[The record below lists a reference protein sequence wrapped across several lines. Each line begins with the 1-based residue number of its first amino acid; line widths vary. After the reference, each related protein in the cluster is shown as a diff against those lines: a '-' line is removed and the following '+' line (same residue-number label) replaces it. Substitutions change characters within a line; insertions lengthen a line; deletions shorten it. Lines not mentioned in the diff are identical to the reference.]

1 MVANSI
7 VATSPRA
14 QVTLRKGRHE
24 TQFFRC
30 TRDHRAA
37 SGGLGQAA
45 RRRFRG
51 RLGAGRRIG
60 RASRSDALQGDLRP
74 RRRVVKVRFTL
85 DVELFDI
92 VEGERL
98 KMRARGK
105 APGSNVDVVSA
116 LQVEDAGNGHTRLN
130 WSATS
135 DVSGTMASVGARL
148 LEGTAR
154 RLTEQ
159 FWTDF
164 AQRVSAG
171 YCGCARRGPT
181 FHGGRDRRSPAIHAA
196 PLGCLLVVRH

>member
-1 MVANSI
+1 MKLDFSGAPEI
-7 VATSPRA
+7 TASP
-14 QVTLRKGRHE
+14 QTVWTKLLDPD
-24 TQFFRC
+24 FV
-30 TRDHRAA
+30 AA
-37 SGGLGQAA
+37 SAPGVESVE
-45 RRRFRG
+45 
-51 RLGAGRRIG
+51 RLDPTHFKVISGFGVGA
-60 RASRSDALQGDLRP
+60 
-74 RRRVVKVRFTL
+74 VKVRFKL

-105 APGSNVDVVSA
+105 APGSAVDVVSA
-116 LQVEDAGNGHTRLN
+116 LQVEDAGGGHTRLN

-135 DVSGTMASVGARL
+135 DVSGTVASVGARL

-171 YCGCARRGPT
+171 
-181 FHGGRDRRSPAIHAA
+181 
-196 PLGCLLVVRH
+196 

>member
-1 MVANSI
+1 MKLNFSGAPEITASPQMVWQKL
-7 VATSPRA
+7 VDPDF
-14 QVTLRKGRHE
+14 V
-24 TQFFRC
+24 
-30 TRDHRAA
+30 AA
-37 SGGLGQAA
+37 SAPGVESVERVDPTHFKVISGSGV
-45 RRRFRG
+45 
-51 RLGAGRRIG
+51 GA
-60 RASRSDALQGDLRP
+60 
-74 RRRVVKVRFTL
+74 VKVRFTL

-105 APGSNVDVVSA
+105 APGSAVDVVSA

-135 DVSGTMASVGARL
+135 EVSGTVASVGARL

-164 AQRVSAG
+164 A
-171 YCGCARRGPT
+171 RRAS
-181 FHGGRDRRSPAIHAA
+181 GG
-196 PLGCLLVVRH
+196 

>member
-1 MVANSI
+1 MKLNFSGAPEI
-7 VATSPRA
+7 TAPRA
-14 QVTLRKGRHE
+14 VVWSKLLDAD
-24 TQFFRC
+24 FV
-30 TRDHRAA
+30 AA
-37 SGGLGQAA
+37 SAPGVESVERVDPSHFKVISGLGV
-45 RRRFRG
+45 G
-51 RLGAGRRIG
+51 SI
-60 RASRSDALQGDLRP
+60 
-74 RRRVVKVRFTL
+74 KVRFKL

-92 VEGERL
+92 VEGEQL

-135 DVSGTMASVGARL
+135 DVSGTVASVGARL

-171 YCGCARRGPT
+171 
-181 FHGGRDRRSPAIHAA
+181 
-196 PLGCLLVVRH
+196 